1 MFNFRILTYR
11 GWKDFLQFL
20 APSCQKSFIFVDF
33 LKRSQWSKKIMLLEA
48 NQKRNKGH
56 LLPLGRKNTIIT
68 FYASLSDKEMRW
80 KYDEEQQQNE
90 LIQLECAW
98 AEQRQKLQQF
108 FLPLSAILAN

>member
-1 MFNFRILTYR
+1 
-11 GWKDFLQFL
+11 
-20 APSCQKSFIFVDF
+20 
-33 LKRSQWSKKIMLLEA
+33 
-48 NQKRNKGH
+48 
-56 LLPLGRKNTIIT
+56 
-68 FYASLSDKEMRW
+68 MRW